1 MEARKT
7 LEKMKARKAR
17 KRQRQKDTQARK
29 PREHV
34 KQVGT

>member
-7 LEKMKARKAR
+7 RKKMKACKAR
-17 KRQRQKDTQARK
+17 KRQRQKDMQARK